1 LVALE
6 NNSFWDFRKSLTD
19 GTNSAMI
26 INSLAQYFFRVED
39 KEPQPYVLL
48 KEKIIS
54 DYVGVLMQTNHF
66 LFDAYNENIVR
77 MTESGIM
84 QKITEEQLPKPPED
98 DQPTV
103 LSLEHLLIWFKVWIG
118 LLLITSAVF
127 IIEFVNAKIQKRQWL
142 SSKTAEK
149 YETKQK
155 RRKHSYI

>member
-66 LFDAYNENIVR
+66 LFDAYNENVVR

-84 QKITEEQLPKPPED
+84 QKIIEERKPKPFED
-98 DQPTV
+98 DQQIA
-103 LSLEHLLIWFKVWIG
+103 LSFEHLLIWFKVWIG
-118 LLLITSAVF
+118 LLLIASVVF
-127 IIEFVNAKIQKRQWL
+127 IVEFVNAKIQKGR
-142 SSKTAEK
+142 S
-149 YETKQK
+149 
-155 RRKHSYI
+155 RR